1 VHAIADLI
9 VRAVLRLRLIEDDF
23 GTETD
28 FLRIAEQPS
37 RYGPPAIGATAVTV
51 EA

>member
-1 VHAIADLI
+1 VHVIADLI
-9 VRAVLRLRLIEDDF
+9 VHAVLRLRLIEDDF

-28 FLRIAEQPS
+28 FLRIAEQP
-37 RYGPPAIGATAVTV
+37 GPCGPAAIGATAVTV